1 MTYLERGGI
10 RIYYELRGRNE
21 GIPLLLTH
29 GFGASSQMWALNVT
43 ALAAER
49 PVITW
54 DMRGHGR
61 SYSPSDQAEYTQAAC
76 LADMT
81 ALLDTCGAERAVVG
95 GLSLGGYLSLA
106 FWLAC
111 PERVAAL
118 LLCDTGPG
126 FRNDE
131 ARQRWN
137 DRSMATAARLE
148 QDGLSALGDGPR
160 PPDSAHPMG
169 LAHAARGMLTQQ
181 DGRVIDSL
189 PSIDVPV
196 LVIVGADDR
205 PFLGAAEYVVAKIPA
220 AELVVIPDAG
230 HTCNLDQPE
239 LFNQHVLEFLAT
251 LSGGASADVTP
262 AGRAEGV
269 ALRAEVQA
277 ADAQATDAATA
288 GG

>member
-1 MTYLERGGI
+1 V
-10 RIYYELRGRNE
+10 
-21 GIPLLLTH
+21 
-29 GFGASSQMWALNVT
+29 A

-61 SYSPSDQAEYTQAAC
+61 SGCPAEQAEYTQAAC
-76 LADMT
+76 VRDMA
-81 ALLDTCGAERAVVG
+81 ALLDTCGAERAIVG
-95 GLSLGGYLSLA
+95 GLSLGGFLSLA
-106 FWLAC
+106 FWLAY
-111 PERVAAL
+111 PRRVAAL
-118 LLCDTGPG
+118 VLCDTGPG

-205 PFLGAAEYVVAKIPA
+205 PFLGAAEYLAAKIPW
-220 AELVVIPDAG
+220 AEHVVIPNAG
-230 HTCNLDQPE
+230 HSSNRDQPE
-239 LFNQHVLEFLAT
+239 LFNQQVRKFLAS
-251 LSGGASADVTP
+251 LS
-262 AGRAEGV
+262 
-269 ALRAEVQA
+269 
-277 ADAQATDAATA
+277 
-288 GG
+288 